1 MLKVLYFRFQ
11 QCFRPFTVLFVE
23 GSSELRLFR
32 HLSNNVFRSPYVQ
45 KYMSYE
51 GHSFFWKCSK
61 LNVNFENAK
70 RNSEKVFRLWDNCIG
85 RCWHKFCLWTRE
97 SLSSAVNGLTKFL
110 RFCISLRETFSNW
123 IFFRVINIYVKSAVV
138 QISTV
143 FRTVHRVI
151 CWRVLWITTF

>member
-1 MLKVLYFRFQ
+1 MLKVLSFRFQ

-70 RNSEKVFRLWDNCIG
+70 RNSEKVFRLWNNCIG
-85 RCWHKFCLWTRE
+85 RCWHKFL
-97 SLSSAVNGLTKFL
+97 SLNKRILVIGSQWVNKIPKILHISKRDFFQLSFL
-110 RFCISLRETFSNW
+110 QSDQ
-123 IFFRVINIYVKSAVV
+123 Y
-138 QISTV
+138 
-143 FRTVHRVI
+143 I
-151 CWRVLWITTF
+151 C